1 MSIVLLIIIGIAAGF
16 LATRV
21 MGLQT
26 DVLTTVAIGI
36 AGALVGGLA
45 IRSLV
50 MMAGWMAGLVGAIM
64 GSIVLI
70 WFWKTYGR

>member
-36 AGALVGGLA
+36 AGALVGGFA

-50 MMAGWMAGLVGAIM
+50 MMAGWMAGFVGAVM
-64 GSIVLI
+64 GAIILI
-70 WFWKTYGR
+70 WSWKTYGR